1 MSYLRTKNG
10 AIFVFLDAVYLH
22 KYKCINNPYLYISL
36 PLNTQKNVF
45 IIKNNYF
52 HDALNQWNLV
62 EPGHQNVVWPKKS
75 LLENKSCPTLKST
88 FF

>member
-1 MSYLRTKNG
+1 MGLF
-10 AIFVFLDAVYLH
+10 FVFLDAVYLQ
-22 KYKCINNPYLYISL
+22 KYKCINNHTYTYHYPYI
-36 PLNTQKNVF
+36 QKGFRNVF